1 MQFRIIHE
9 TRYRYGS
16 PASESV
22 GELRLCPL
30 DSPAQ
35 RVTNRSLNLDPE
47 VPVDAFTDYFGNT
60 VECFAIPFR
69 HQHLRVRMHA
79 EVETCPAAVPGPAA
93 DLPLAEALRFSRQR
107 AIDLYPYRLPTPAV
121 PLGGVLSPLRKRFFR
136 DATPLR
142 EALLELNSWIH
153 SQFVYQPGVTDIS
166 TPLETVIRKR
176 RGVCQDFAHL
186 MLAILRTHAIP
197 ARYVSGYIE
206 PVDPTVRDGA
216 ELIGAAASHAWVEA
230 SLPDGAWWGLDP
242 TNNQCAGER
251 HVKIAVGRDYHDVAP
266 LRGTYKGA
274 VNQKLHVIVSMRRRR
289 PKQAAT

>member
-1 MQFRIIHE
+1 MHFRIIHE

-30 DSPAQ
+30 DSPSQ
-35 RVTNRSLNLDPE
+35 RVTNRSLSLDPE
-47 VPVDAFTDYFGNT
+47 VPIDAFTDYFGNT

-69 HQHLRVRMHA
+69 HQRLQVRMLA
-79 EVETCPAAVPGPAA
+79 EVETRPAAVPGPAA
-93 DLPLAEALRFSRQR
+93 DLPLAEALRLNRQR
-107 AIDLYPYRLPTPAV
+107 AIELYPYRLQTRAV
-121 PLGGVLSPLRKRFFR
+121 PLGGILAPLRKRFFR
-136 DATPLR
+136 GATPLR
-142 EALLELNSWIH
+142 EALLELNAWIH
-153 SQFVYQPGVTDIS
+153 GHFAYQPGVTDIS
-166 TPLETVIRKR
+166 TPLATVIRKR

-186 MLAILRTHAIP
+186 MLAILRTHGIP
-197 ARYVSGYIE
+197 ARYISGYIE
-206 PVDPTVRDGA
+206 PVDPTVSDGA

-230 SLPDGAWWGLDP
+230 CLPDGTWWGLDP

-251 HVKIAVGRDYHDVAP
+251 HVKIATGRDYHDAAP